1 MKIDVFENLN
11 IYISK
16 QLQSLDNLKIKTI
29 KFKKIF
35 IKIRKEYNVKI
46 YNKWEDGEYMKIENI
61 IYKYNEKNKR

>member
-29 KFKKIF
+29 NL
-35 IKIRKEYNVKI
+35 RKYLLKS
-46 YNKWEDGEYMKIENI
+46 
-61 IYKYNEKNKR
+61 EKNIMLKYIIKEMGRW